1 LEGRGQVGIRTV
13 LIGAGGGSSY
23 FLVGLERLKSREV
36 PPVGIPLAGLLRA
49 HRPEDINVVAVYDV
63 DNSKVGRDMYSIASK
78 LVPASNIPRSLKD
91 IVVSR
96 GLHCG
101 SLGGL
106 NVDATGLEDVIG
118 SPERAFEEFV
128 NQLAKLR
135 PDVIVNVI
143 TTEPMRFVDS
153 EGELVR
159 LAPQCALGATL
170 AYAYAAAEYST
181 KTGNPVAFINLTPPA
196 TANSPGVVSA
206 FERAGALVM
215 GDDAATGATPLTADL
230 LEHMAERGRRV
241 LSIAQFNIGGNSD
254 FLSLTEP
261 ERNHSKEVTKSSM
274 VSDILGYDAPHY
286 IKPTGYLEPLGD
298 RKFVAMHIEY
308 ESFGGF
314 RDEVIVNA
322 RINDKSNLAGLMAS
336 AIPVAKSLLERGVR
350 GTYATANRFYMK
362 MPGPR
367 GSKNISKIV
376 AYQDLLRELKKLDII

>member
-1 LEGRGQVGIRTV
+1 MEGRGHVIRTV
-13 LIGAGGGSSY
+13 LIGAGSGASY
-23 FLVGLERLKSREV
+23 FLAGLEKLKAREIQ
-36 PPVGIPLAGLLRA
+36 PVGIPLVNYMKA
-49 HRPEDINVVAVYDV
+49 HRPEDIDVVAVYDV

-78 LVPASNIPRSLKD
+78 LSPFSSVPRTLKD

-101 SLGGL
+101 SLRGL
-106 NVDATGLEDVIG
+106 DVDASGLEDALG
-118 SPERAFEEFV
+118 SPQQALEEFISELV
-128 NQLAKLR
+128 KLK

-143 TTEPMRFVDS
+143 TTEPMRFVES
-153 EGELVR
+153 EGEFVK
-159 LAPQCALGATL
+159 LASTCSAGATL
-170 AYAYAAAEYST
+170 AYAYAASEYSLR
-181 KTGNPVAFINLTPPA
+181 TGNPVAFINLTPPA
-196 TANSPGVVSA
+196 AANSPGVVSR
-206 FERAGALVM
+206 FERAGALVL

-241 LSIAQFNIGGNSD
+241 LSVAQFNIGGNTD

-274 VSDILGYDAPHY
+274 VADILGYDAPHY
-286 IKPTGYLEPLGD
+286 IRPTGYLEPLGD

-336 AIPVAKSLLERGVR
+336 IVPVAKSLLERGVH
-350 GTYATANRFYMK
+350 GSYATVNRFYMK

-367 GSKNISKIV
+367 GTKNISKIV
-376 AYQDLLRELKKLDII
+376 AYQDLLKELKKLDII